1 MNYII
6 KEFPSREFQI
16 FLDQELK
23 EFSYNLKV
31 NWNFIWTSLWMEWR
45 KILEEKRFY
54 YNRGKSLI

>member
-6 KEFPSREFQI
+6 KEFPSSEFQI